1 MANDTRSV
9 LTCFVH
15 PRIVPLAGPP
25 RAALLVRNGRIVGFH
40 QPAGVSTVR
49 LPGAVVLPAFADA
62 HLHLFPLIER
72 AVGVD
77 CRGIT
82 SLSALLARLATAP
95 GAGWVR
101 ATGYDL
107 GPLHPTRFDLD
118 AATTRPV
125 RLLHRTGHL
134 VVMNSPALHAIPS
147 AVWERGQQR
156 GWVEY
161 GPDGEPTGRLWEP
174 SAWLAGAVLPPLSEE
189 EVERGLQVLAAHLF
203 ALGITAVHDAS
214 PTNDAAR
221 LALWVRLTPPFR
233 LLFLPGEQ
241 AVRAG
246 QPLVSSAPT
255 VLVGPTKVMLP
266 DVRDELPPLSELVER
281 LRALGGS
288 VAIHAVIHPAVR
300 LAVEA
305 IGAAGVA
312 ARIEHA
318 AEWPPDL
325 FTAARAAGL
334 TVVVHPGWVRE
345 RAARYL
351 AAVDPTILPWLH
363 RGRAFLTAGV
373 PFLFGSDAP
382 ASEPDPLGALATAVT
397 RRAADGTVLS
407 PAEALPLWA
416 ALRASVAGRGALD
429 PASHDGALRLG
440 AAADFIALDRDPFR
454 VPPDELATL
463 QVLETYRA
471 GVRVWP
477 PAAEEAVRPG
487 SERLLRSEPD
497 LAP

>member
-1 MANDTRSV
+1 MAKHTRSV
-9 LTCFVH
+9 PTCFVH
-15 PRIVPLAGPP
+15 PRILPLAGPP
-25 RAALLVRNGRIVGFH
+25 RSALLVDHGRVVGFH
-40 QPAGVSTVR
+40 EAAGAATIR
-49 LPGAVVLPAFADA
+49 LPGAAVLPAFADA

-95 GAGWVR
+95 GDGWVR

-107 GPLHPTRFDLD
+107 GSQHPTRLDLD
-118 AATTRPV
+118 AVTNRPV

-134 VVMNSPALHAIPS
+134 AVMNSPALRAIPP
-147 AVWERGQQR
+147 AVWERGHQL
-156 GWVEY
+156 GYVEY

-174 SAWLAGAVLPPLSEE
+174 SVWLAGAVLPPLTDA
-189 EVERGLQVLAAHLF
+189 EVERGLKVLATRLF

-221 LALWVRLTPPFR
+221 LALWERLAPPFR
-233 LLFLPGEQ
+233 LLVLPGEQ

-246 QPLVSSAPT
+246 QPLVASPPN

-266 DVRDELPPLSELVER
+266 DVREELPPLDELVER

-305 IGAAGVA
+305 VSAAGVA

-325 FTAARAAGL
+325 FAPARAAGL

-345 RAARYL
+345 RAARYRGE
-351 AAVDPTILPWLH
+351 VDPLILPWLH
-363 RGRAFLTAGV
+363 RGRGFLAAGIPV
-373 PFLFGSDAP
+373 LFGSDAP

-416 ALRASVAGRGALD
+416 ALRASVGGRAALD
-429 PASHDGALRLG
+429 PASNDGALRVG
-440 AAADFIALDRDPFR
+440 AAADFIVVDRDPFR
-454 VPPDELATL
+454 VSPDDLATL
-463 QVLETYRA
+463 RVLETYRG

-477 PAAEEAVRPG
+477 PVG
-487 SERLLRSEPD
+487 
-497 LAP
+497 